1 MFIDPSAE
9 LSGGRGGQG
18 RSAERRKRPVLFYLR
33 GIVRTPSWTFSDIAI
48 DQPTLRGTGVLLLG
62 LAVAGALFG
71 AGGLFPAFEGLAG
84 VALSAAGF
92 VVVGYAFLLFWV
104 VMLHLI
110 AKIFEGEASIAEELS
125 AMTYAAL
132 ALWLLVPISLLW
144 LVSGG
149 AQPLVMVLGVMVT
162 TLAALRLTYI
172 AVREANRFLGTQAIL
187 TMLAPPLG
195 LGLLGIGTF
204 FIVAFGT
211 LIFA

>member
-1 MFIDPSAE
+1 
-9 LSGGRGGQG
+9 
-18 RSAERRKRPVLFYLR
+18 
-33 GIVRTPSWTFSDIAI
+33 
-48 DQPTLRGTGVLLLG
+48 
-62 LAVAGALFG
+62 
-71 AGGLFPAFEGLAG
+71 
-84 VALSAAGF
+84 
-92 VVVGYAFLLFWV
+92 
-104 VMLHLI
+104 
-110 AKIFEGEASIAEELS
+110 
-125 AMTYAAL
+125 MTYAAL

>member
-9 LSGGRGGQG
+9 LSDRRGGQG

-62 LAVAGALFG
+62 LALAGALFG
-71 AGGLFPAFEGLAG
+71 AGGLFPALEGVAG
-84 VALSAAGF
+84 TALSAAGF

-132 ALWLLVPISLLW
+132 ALWLLVPISLYY
-144 LVSGG
+144 G
-149 AQPLVMVLGVMVT
+149 
-162 TLAALRLTYI
+162 
-172 AVREANRFLGTQAIL
+172 
-187 TMLAPPLG
+187 
-195 LGLLGIGTF
+195 
-204 FIVAFGT
+204 
-211 LIFA
+211 

>member
-1 MFIDPSAE
+1 M
-9 LSGGRGGQG
+9 
-18 RSAERRKRPVLFYLR
+18 
-33 GIVRTPSWTFSDIAI
+33 
-48 DQPTLRGTGVLLLG
+48 G
-62 LAVAGALFG
+62 LALAGALFG
-71 AGGLFPAFEGLAG
+71 AGGLFPALEGVAG
-84 VALSAAGF
+84 TALSAAGF

-110 AKIFEGEASIAEELS
+110 AKIFEGEASIGEELS

>member
-1 MFIDPSAE
+1 MFIDPTAGF
-9 LSGGRGGQG
+9 GGAGRQG
-18 RSAERRKRPVLFYLR
+18 RSAERRKRPVTFYLR

-62 LAVAGALFG
+62 LALAGALFG
-71 AGGLFPAFEGLAG
+71 AGGLFPALEGVAG
-84 VALSAAGF
+84 MALSAAGF
-92 VVVGYAFLLFWV
+92 VVVGYASLLFWV

-132 ALWLLVPISLLW
+132 PLWLLIPTA
-144 LVSGG
+144 LVWMVAGG
-149 AQPLVMVLGVMVT
+149 AGPMVIFLGASVT
-162 TLAALRLTYI
+162 MLAALRLTYI